1 MSPNLL
7 AHLRFALQRH
17 GWPAPLGVLLML
29 LAVALVHWGADGAR
43 AQADALRA
51 SLASERERAAR
62 QPDPGA
68 EQASRLEGLQRQLPD
83 AAAALEAVRLI
94 HRSAAEHGVTLATG
108 EYRLVRE
115 GGTRLQ
121 RYQITLPADGDY
133 PALRAWL
140 GDVLNRLPSIA
151 LDDLSLS
158 RGAVG
163 EARVEA
169 RVRWSFYLRTP

>member
-1 MSPNLL
+1 VNPNLM
-7 AHLRFALQRH
+7 AHLRFALRRH
-17 GWPAPLGVLLML
+17 GWPAPLGGLLVL
-29 LAVALVHWGADGAR
+29 LAVALAHWGADGAR
-43 AQADALRA
+43 AQAEALRA
-51 SLASERERAAR
+51 SLASERERVAL
-62 QPDPGA
+62 QPDPVA
-68 EQASRLEGLQRQLPD
+68 DQASRLEGLQRQLPD
-83 AAAALEAVRLI
+83 AAAALEAVQFI

-115 GGTRLQ
+115 GGARLQ

-140 GDVLNRLPSIA
+140 AEVLNRLPSIA

-158 RGAVG
+158 RGATG
-163 EARVEA
+163 EQRVEA